1 MCFGVGKKD
10 RQPGTT
16 AVDRAGALNG
26 TATDDAALYDTGMS
40 TTLERVR
47 GLTAVADIKIS
58 DHGYD
63 ELSKDGLTVGE
74 VVDGLETAEVVEDY
88 PEYGKGPCVLVLQR
102 DARGAPIHALWG
114 IPKGQDRPAV
124 LITAYRPDPA
134 KWTSDFNVR
143 QP

>member
-88 PEYGKGPCVLVLQR
+88 PEYGKGPWCWCSSVTR
-102 DARGAPIHALWG
+102 AARRSTRYGGFRRGKIG
-114 IPKGQDRPAV
+114 R
-124 LITAYRPDPA
+124 RC
-134 KWTSDFNVR
+134 
-143 QP
+143 